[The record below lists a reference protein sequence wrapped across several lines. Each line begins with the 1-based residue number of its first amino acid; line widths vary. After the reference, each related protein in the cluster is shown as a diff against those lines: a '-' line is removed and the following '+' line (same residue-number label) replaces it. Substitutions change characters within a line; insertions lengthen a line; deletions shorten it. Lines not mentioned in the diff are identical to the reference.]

1 MQYAEIKK
9 DKALPLSK
17 LKNTTLDDRYIC
29 SKDGRI
35 FKVHRIGN
43 RSYLCVPLKPYVD
56 RQGYVEYVLTDID
69 GKKKHVLIHRVVAE
83 LFIPNRVKAR
93 TQVNH
98 IDGNKQN
105 NDVNNLEWLTP
116 SENIIHM
123 HRMYAAKRSM
133 QMTIK
138 KEKSNS

>member
-56 RQGYVEYVLTDID
+56 RQGYVEYVLTDKE

-116 SENIIHM
+116 SENIKHKQK
-123 HRMYAAKRSM
+123 MYATKRKKKKKK
-133 QMTIK
+133 K
-138 KEKSNS
+138 KEK

>member
-56 RQGYVEYVLTDID
+56 RQGYVEYVLTDINKTKWHILPLD
-69 GKKKHVLIHRVVAE
+69 LVCVVLLH
-83 LFIPNRVKAR
+83 LCN
-93 TQVNH
+93 
-98 IDGNKQN
+98 
-105 NDVNNLEWLTP
+105 
-116 SENIIHM
+116 
-123 HRMYAAKRSM
+123 
-133 QMTIK
+133 
-138 KEKSNS
+138 